1 VAGTDATLFVLPNG
15 VAMCAAWAG
24 DNTGPP
30 PLVEVIGFYDSLRG
44 RYPQVRAHRPTPSV
58 ISHGAEYRAEVTH
71 AMIAACMDMKA
82 N

>member
-1 VAGTDATLFVLPNG
+1 
-15 VAMCAAWAG
+15 
-24 DNTGPP
+24 
-30 PLVEVIGFYDSLRG
+30 
-44 RYPQVRAHRPTPSV
+44 V